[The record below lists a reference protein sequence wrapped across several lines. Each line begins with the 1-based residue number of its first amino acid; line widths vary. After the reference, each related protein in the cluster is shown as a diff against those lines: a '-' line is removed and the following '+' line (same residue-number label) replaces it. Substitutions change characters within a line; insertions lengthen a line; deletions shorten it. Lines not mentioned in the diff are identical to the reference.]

1 MTFRRIVIV
10 MASVG
15 LALVMMACSSA
26 AKTRVPQVAGTYEGT
41 SRLTRDTET
50 PLEYPAL
57 FIVEQD
63 GADVTLTQRV
73 ASQDGGT
80 EDSMPLVGKID
91 QDGKVT
97 VDDPPPVAIVSGCG
111 DAETTADVVFEG
123 VGLSLAV
130 TTTTEQCGT
139 LIATFAGSRNSN

>member
-10 MASVG
+10 MASLG

-41 SRLTRDTET
+41 SRVTGDIET

-80 EDSMPLVGKID
+80 VDSMPLVGKID

-97 VDDPPPVAIVSGCG
+97 VEAVDPI
-111 DAETTADVVFEG
+111 
-123 VGLSLAV
+123 
-130 TTTTEQCGT
+130 
-139 LIATFAGSRNSN
+139 SRTVDGIL